1 MAILTRVGRIELAK
15 AVKAQ
20 SIYLAWGAG
29 EPQWDTTPVTE
40 QSTSTQLTQ
49 VLGYRKARRVLYC
62 EPDVNGEIQVPEG
75 GFTASSQATPHIY
88 CEFNYDFTDALDK
101 TIRELGLMV
110 GTQPSSGEPAGKFY
124 HAPSDIVDP
133 GVLMLVEH
141 RPAMYRDQGVRE
153 TFEFVLSF

>member
-20 SIYLAWGAG
+20 SIYLAWGSG
-29 EPQWDTTPVTE
+29 QPQWDTTPVTE
-40 QSTSTQLTQ
+40 QSCSTQLTQ
-49 VLGYRKARRVLYC
+49 ALGYRKARRVLYC
-62 EPDVNGEIQVPEG
+62 EPDTSGEIHVPEG
-75 GFTASSQATPHIY
+75 TFKASTQATPHIY
-88 CEFNYDFTDALDK
+88 CEFNYDFTDGLEQ

-110 GTQPSSGEPAGKFY
+110 GTQPHSSEPAGRFY
-124 HAPSDIVDP
+124 HAPSGIADP
-133 GVLMLVEH
+133 GVLMLLEH